1 MIQIKTTEHLLNEKI
16 KNKEV
21 RIAGG
26 ELISL
31 EEALR
36 RAYEL
41 DADLIQVSESNNV
54 SICVIELY
62 DKFLYNKRK
71 AEKNKNKKT
80 SKGGLKEIK
89 LGLSIGEHDL
99 SHKSKKAIEFVNNG
113 YKVKVSIVLRGR
125 EINRENDA
133 KDIIDRFTSLCNLS
147 YDNAQRREGS
157 TIYAIIKK

>member
-89 LGLSIGEHDL
+89 LSLSIGEHDL

-147 YDNAQRREGS
+147 YDNAPRREGS